1 MEIKDIS
8 IKYKIIIFALI
19 LSIIPVTIIG
29 LYAYNETQSSLNA
42 EIQNKLT
49 EQVKLEKDTVDMTF
63 SLAQNNVNNSL
74 GVAKA
79 QFYSRGKPS
88 IVNGKMQLGDNYVL
102 NGNFEIVDSVKNM
115 VGGTA
120 TVFQVIGE
128 EAVRIS
134 TNVIN
139 TDGSRA
145 VGTTVSKPVY
155 DAVIMR
161 GETYYGRAWV
171 VNAWYLTAYEP
182 IKDGSGKIIG
192 ILYVGIPE
200 DPFVNQIKEKMKSIV
215 VGKTGYL
222 YVIDSKGNLIIHP
235 DREGENL
242 YEYDFIK
249 EITLTKE
256 GYIQYPWEGRDKVV
270 AYTYYEPRDWI
281 IASGSYIEDFS
292 DPIYAI
298 RNGLIIVI
306 LIFSVLGSI
315 IGIWFSRY
323 LTRPIGRML
332 RISNKIAAGDLT
344 VVVKRLSND
353 EIGQLFGALG
363 TMTENLR
370 SVIGKVQSSAL
381 KVASTAHEL
390 SASSEEMKASTDQIS
405 NTTQDIAT
413 GVSSQATK
421 MAEISRAMKEMSESV
436 QQVAIN
442 SQKASEGAGA
452 ASTTAQKVGRL
463 SEDVAKKMSEIQ
475 STVDGSATAIKQLDG
490 KSQQIGEI
498 ISVITNIADQTNL
511 LALNAAIEAARAGE
525 HGRGFAVVADE
536 VRKLA
541 EESRGAANQITG
553 LIKDIQQ
560 GTKQAVT
567 TMEQGTKTV
576 GEGTKNIA
584 DTVNA
589 IDEIVKAAAEV
600 ATMVQEIA
608 AAAQEQSAS
617 VQEVTSSV
625 EDVSAISQESAA
637 GTQETS
643 ASAEEQSATM
653 DQLVNAAQEMAKLSN
668 ELQAEVAKFKIDT
681 SAKEQKHAYE
691 PAKVE
696 YKPAHERKTA
706 EHKTVEDK
714 TLEHKTLEHK
724 TLEHKTAKSG
734 AEGSQK
740 KTKEHSTSGTIS
752 SKDEIA
758 DVGSSLKD
766 SSLQDLTK

>member
-1 MEIKDIS
+1 MKIKDIS

-19 LSIIPVTIIG
+19 LSIIPVTILG
-29 LYAYNETQSSLNA
+29 LYAYNETQSSLYT
-42 EIQNKLT
+42 EIQNKLE
-49 EQVKLEKDTVDMTF
+49 EQVSLEKDTVDMTF
-63 SLAQNNVNNSL
+63 SLAQNTVNNSL

-88 IVNGKMQLGDNYVL
+88 IVNGKMHLGDNYVL

-155 DAVIMR
+155 DAVIIR

-182 IKDGSGKIIG
+182 IKDASGKIIG

-249 EITLTKE
+249 KITETKE

-270 AYTYYEPRDWI
+270 AYTYYQPRDWI

-292 DPIYAI
+292 APIYAI

-315 IGIWFSRY
+315 LGIWFSRY
-323 LTRPIGRML
+323 LTKPIGRML

-344 VVVKRLSND
+344 VKVKSLSND

-363 TMTENLR
+363 TMTQNLR

-381 KVASTAHEL
+381 KVASTAREL
-390 SASSEEMKASTDQIS
+390 SGSSENMKASTDRIS
-405 NTTQDIAT
+405 STTQEIAT
-413 GVSSQATK
+413 GVSSQASK
-421 MAEISRAMKEMSESV
+421 MAEITRAMKEMSESV
-436 QQVAIN
+436 QQVAGN
-442 SQKASEGAGA
+442 SQKAAEGAGA
-452 ASTTAQKVGRL
+452 ASVTAQKVGKM
-463 SEDVAKKMSEIQ
+463 SGDVATKMSEIQ
-475 STVDGSATAIKQLDG
+475 STVGGSATVIKQLDG

-498 ISVITNIADQTNL
+498 ISVITNIAEQTNL

-541 EESRGAANQITG
+541 EESRDAANQITG

-576 GEGTKNIA
+576 GEGAKNIA
-584 DTVNA
+584 DTVTA
-589 IDEIVKAAAEV
+589 IDEIVKAAADV

-617 VQEVTSSV
+617 VEEVTASV
-625 EDVSAISQESAA
+625 EDVSAISEQSAA

-643 ASAEEQSATM
+643 AAAEEQSAIM
-653 DQLVNAAQEMAKLSN
+653 DQLVNAAQEMAKLS
-668 ELQAEVAKFKIDT
+668 EDLQAEVAKFNIG
-681 SAKEQKHAYE
+681 
-691 PAKVE
+691 
-696 YKPAHERKTA
+696 
-706 EHKTVEDK
+706 EDK
-714 TLEHKTLEHK
+714 
-724 TLEHKTAKSG
+724 
-734 AEGSQK
+734 
-740 KTKEHSTSGTIS
+740 ST
-752 SKDEIA
+752 
-758 DVGSSLKD
+758 
-766 SSLQDLTK
+766 

>member
-1 MEIKDIS
+1 
-8 IKYKIIIFALI
+8 
-19 LSIIPVTIIG
+19 
-29 LYAYNETQSSLNA
+29 
-42 EIQNKLT
+42 
-49 EQVKLEKDTVDMTF
+49 MTF

-270 AYTYYEPRDWI
+270 AYTYYQPRDWI

-344 VVVKRLSND
+344 VEVKRLSND
-353 EIGQLFGALG
+353 EIGQLFGALA

-370 SVIGKVQSSAL
+370 SVIGKVQGFAL
-381 KVASTAHEL
+381 KVASTAREL
-390 SASSEEMKASTDQIS
+390 SGSSEEMKASTDQIS
-405 NTTQDIAT
+405 GTTQDIST

-436 QQVAIN
+436 QQVAVN
-442 SQKASEGAGA
+442 SQKAADSATNA
-452 ASTTAQKVGRL
+452 NKTAQEVQVNVTK
-463 SEDVAKKMSEIQ
+463 
-475 STVDGSATAIKQLDG
+475 SATLIKDLDN
-490 KSQQIGEI
+490 KSLQIGEI
-498 ISVITNIADQTNL
+498 IGVITNIADQTNL

-541 EESRGAANQITG
+541 EESRGAASQITD
-553 LIKDIQQ
+553 LIKGIQQ
-560 GTKQAVT
+560 GTKQAVES
-567 TMEQGTKTV
+567 MEKESVTGI
-576 GEGTKNIA
+576 NL
-584 DTVNA
+584 
-589 IDEIVKAAAEV
+589 IVKAAADV

-608 AAAQEQSAS
+608 AAAEEQSAS
-617 VQEVTSSV
+617 VEEVTSSV
-625 EDVSAISQESAA
+625 EDVSAISEQSAA

-643 ASAEEQSATM
+643 AAAEEQAATM

-668 ELQAEVAKFKIDT
+668 DLQAEVAKFNIGESVT
-681 SAKEQKHAYE
+681 EQKH
-691 PAKVE
+691 
-696 YKPAHERKTA
+696 R
-706 EHKTVEDK
+706 
-714 TLEHKTLEHK
+714 
-724 TLEHKTAKSG
+724 
-734 AEGSQK
+734 
-740 KTKEHSTSGTIS
+740 
-752 SKDEIA
+752 
-758 DVGSSLKD
+758 
-766 SSLQDLTK
+766 